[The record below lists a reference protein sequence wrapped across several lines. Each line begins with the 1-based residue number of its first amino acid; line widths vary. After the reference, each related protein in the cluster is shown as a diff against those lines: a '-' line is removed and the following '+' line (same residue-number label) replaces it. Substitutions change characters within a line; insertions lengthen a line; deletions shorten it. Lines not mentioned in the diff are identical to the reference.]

1 MFLAVPKHVADPF
14 TYIQAPTQ
22 VLEKGKKQSSIT
34 TVFTCWNTMIGSG
47 IVALPY
53 TFHESGIL
61 LGLIISLI
69 GLVISYRTC
78 ILIIRATGNDDEY
91 FTALYKYFGSWA
103 YYAGY
108 ISTLLI
114 MVAAVCSYFLN
125 LSQMLYSL
133 TLALIEWIFKK
144 HFDKTTDDFS
154 TFSLAY
160 MALIVFV
167 MEFLITNKKDLSIF
181 IKMISFGSAFII
193 ALMTFLIGFGFY
205 ALGTTEFEVISPS

>member
-1 MFLAVPKHVADPF
+1 
-14 TYIQAPTQ
+14 
-22 VLEKGKKQSSIT
+22 
-34 TVFTCWNTMIGSG
+34 MIGSG

-53 TFHESGIL
+53 TFHESGVV
-61 LGLIISLI
+61 LGLIITLL

-91 FTALYKYFGSWA
+91 FQALYKYLGSWA
-103 YYAGY
+103 YYTGY

-133 TLALIEWIFKK
+133 ILALVEWIFGK

-160 MALIVFV
+160 IAIAVFFL
-167 MEFLITNKKDLSIF
+167 EFLITNKKDLSIF

-193 ALMTFLIGFGFY
+193 SLMVFLIGFGFY
-205 ALGTTEFEVISPS
+205 GFSNTEFIIVSPS